1 MRMRAGQ
8 LCFWGQYYLWSSIL
22 VNYNPPLVLRSADN
36 AIKADTVLY
45 NNGNTK
51 SCILMV
57 ESLLP
62 ESSPPSPCHL
72 VHIYPPKTQGLG
84 EQHLSV
90 RFFNSVLSR
99 YLLVVETKPPL
110 YQGRA
115 TAVVQPR
122 EKWDWGWWTNFGP
135 GFGLRRSPVR
145 RCPQELH
152 IPALLPVFHLCYFV
166 IFFLPFQY
174 M

>member
-8 LCFWGQYYLWSSIL
+8 LCFWRQNYLWSSIL
-22 VNYNPPLVLRSADN
+22 ISYNPPLVLHSTDN
-36 AIKADTVLY
+36 AIKANTVSC
-45 NNGNTK
+45 NNGTTK

-62 ESSPPSPCHL
+62 ESSQPSTHHW
-72 VHIYPPKTQGLG
+72 VRIYTPEIQGFG
-84 EQHLSV
+84 EQQLSV
-90 RFFNSVLSR
+90 RFHLCAKQVPFSGRNWTPILS
-99 YLLVVETKPPL
+99 
-110 YQGRA
+110 GRA
-115 TAVVQPR
+115 SAVVQPSK
-122 EKWDWGWWTNFGP
+122 KWDWGWQINFGP

-152 IPALLPVFHLCYFV
+152 LPALLPVFHFCYFV
-166 IFFLPFQY
+166 IFFLAFQY